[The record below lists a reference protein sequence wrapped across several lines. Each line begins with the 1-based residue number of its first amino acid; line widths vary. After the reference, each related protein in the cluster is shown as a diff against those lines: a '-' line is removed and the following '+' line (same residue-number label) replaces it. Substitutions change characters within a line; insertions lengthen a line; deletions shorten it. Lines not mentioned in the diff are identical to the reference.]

1 MTGFTARELVPP
13 EGRDQGA
20 WPLLTLLVGPIDSG
34 KTSFLRR
41 WYQTWQWGD
50 GVLSA
55 KRFVGSRVIGYD
67 LERLSTGEICPWARV
82 TGEEPNGWQTWLAVG
97 PFRMRREG
105 FCFVEKAVDAVLAAR
120 QGPMILDEVGPLE
133 LEGEGFAPLLQRLLA
148 GHQPT
153 LAVIR
158 EFCLSEFLDRFPT
171 ESSRIVRL
179 QNAC

>member
-1 MTGFTARELVPP
+1 MTAITAQELVPP
-13 EGRDQGA
+13 EGRDQRV

-41 WYQTWQWGD
+41 WYQTWRWGD

-55 KRFVGSRVIGYD
+55 KRFADSTLIGYD

-82 TGEEPNGWQTWLAVG
+82 VGGEPAGWQTWLAIG

-105 FCFVEKAVDAVLAAR
+105 YCFVETAVDEVLATR

-133 LEGEGFAPLLQRLLA
+133 LAGEGIAPLLQRLLA
-148 GHQPT
+148 LRQPT
-153 LAVIR
+153 LAAIR
-158 EFCLSEFLDRFPT
+158 ESCLSEFLLRFPT
-171 ESSRIVRL
+171 EAPRIVRF
-179 QNAC
+179 QEAG